1 MFNVTHKQVLLG
13 GENLIDIRR
22 LFNWSLQKFYQHNI
36 SGLNPYNPVFGFDS
50 LLHRNDFETIN
61 HDLFSQLPGQE

>member
-1 MFNVTHKQVLLG
+1 MSMFNVTHKQVLLG
-13 GENLIDIRR
+13 GETFLDIKG

-36 SGLNPYNPVFGFDS
+36 SGLNPYNPFIGFDS

-61 HDLFSQLPGQE
+61 QS